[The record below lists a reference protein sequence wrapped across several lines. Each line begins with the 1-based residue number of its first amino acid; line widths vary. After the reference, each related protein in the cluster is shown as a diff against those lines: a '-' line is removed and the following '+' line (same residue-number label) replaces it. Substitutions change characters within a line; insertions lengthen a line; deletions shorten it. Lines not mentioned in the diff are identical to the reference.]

1 MEELISSLQA
11 FHFSDCSERPTE
23 MEEQDGETQKIVRLV
38 HAELEITSKMQLYL
52 EQVKRQEDIDR
63 MMSFFEKI
71 LADLATK

>member
-1 MEELISSLQA
+1 
-11 FHFSDCSERPTE
+11 

-63 MMSFFEKI
+63 MMNFFEKI